1 MKEGM
6 KADMLWFKVWKE
18 SDHLTCSSLRSYDF
32 PNMLHS
38 LVTCTHNPPLTRTC
52 AHLHILIPCLPKAPA
67 SLPLPQVGADGCLVE
82 SLALVQ
88 ELGDVL
94 DVGGQQL
101 VLNEIL
107 DALEV
112 VHRACEQPPPS
123 SWPGKGERGSAV
135 ARALGPGIL
144 ALAQLVL
151 GTCDPP

>member
-18 SDHLTCSSLRSYDF
+18 SDGLTCSSLRSYDL

-38 LVTCTHNPPLTRTC
+38 LVTCTHNPPLTHSC
-52 AHLHILIPCLPKAPA
+52 APLHILIPCLPKAPP
-67 SLPLPQVGADGCLVE
+67 SLPLSQVGADGCLVE
-82 SLALVQ
+82 ALALVQ

-107 DALEV
+107 DALQV
-112 VHRACEQPPPS
+112 VHRACKQPPPS
-123 SWPGKGERGSAV
+123 SRPGTGERGSAC
-135 ARALGPGIL
+135 GQSPGAWNSSIGSACSGNL
-144 ALAQLVL
+144 
-151 GTCDPP
+151 